1 MVVEVAVLIIALV
14 IALIRVNHS
23 PGLFPMR
30 LLATVWVD
38 VFRGVPT
45 VLLVYLI
52 GFGIPAL
59 ELEGLP
65 TDPVV
70 LGGIALTLSYSGYV
84 SEVYRAGINSVHRGQ
99 TDAALSVGLTHTQTM
114 RHVILPQAIRR
125 VAPPLLND
133 FVALQKD
140 VALISIIGPQEA
152 FRVAQIFQG
161 ENFNYTPIIA
171 AALLYLVITVPLARV
186 VDRMGGRGGTC
197 ADGGGGAPVI
207 EVRGVTKAF
216 GEREVLHGVDFD
228 VAEHE
233 AVALIGASGSG
244 KSTLL
249 RCIDLLEEIDD
260 GDIFLDGEV
269 ITDPAVDAGRGAAQA
284 RRRLPGL
291 QPLPPHERARRT
303 WCWDRCG
310 RRRQG
315 GARPRRKGG
324 RCSRASASRGAR
336 ATGPT
341 SSPAA
346 SSSGWRSPAPS
357 PASPGRCCS
366 TR

>member
-1 MVVEVAVLIIALV
+1 VTDTATTVPGERRLERAAAKQRRNRRNALIAVLSSVVVIGGLAALVLTSPGWPTVREIFFSWSEFTNSFPEVLSGFWLDVKVFMVVEVAVLAIALL

-23 PGLFPMR
+23 PGLFPVR

-99 TDAALSVGLTHTQTM
+99 TDAALSVGLTKAQAM

-125 VAPPLLND
+125 VGPPLLND

-152 FRVAQIFQG
+152 FRVAQIYQG

-171 AALLYLVITVPLARV
+171 AALLYLAITVPLARV
-186 VDRMGGRGGTC
+186 VDRMGGAG
-197 ADGGGGAPVI
+197 
-207 EVRGVTKAF
+207 EVR
-216 GEREVLHGVDFD
+216 
-228 VAEHE
+228 
-233 AVALIGASGSG
+233 
-244 KSTLL
+244 
-249 RCIDLLEEIDD
+249 
-260 GDIFLDGEV
+260 
-269 ITDPAVDAGRGAAQA
+269 
-284 RRRLPGL
+284 
-291 QPLPPHERARRT
+291 
-303 WCWDRCG
+303 
-310 RRRQG
+310 
-315 GARPRRKGG
+315 
-324 RCSRASASRGAR
+324 
-336 ATGPT
+336 
-341 SSPAA
+341 
-346 SSSGWRSPAPS
+346 
-357 PASPGRCCS
+357 
-366 TR
+366 